1 MKLDRLIDRTDSL
14 TGITGT
20 INSPTIDLEGARNY
34 SIQAII
40 TVGAPTA
47 KVLASA
53 TDVNTTTD
61 TFTSTAHGFT
71 TGLKVQVST
80 TVTLPAPLAAV
91 TDYFVI
97 VVDANNFKL
106 AASLA
111 NALAGTQ
118 IDITTTGTGD
128 QTVTPTALAGA
139 SVKLQKSNNGSNW
152 IDDAAATAI
161 TASTS
166 LIFEKVDPSYKYA
179 RLQYTLTAGVIAAD
193 NLVLS
198 KG

>member
-1 MKLDRLIDRTDSL
+1 MKLDRLIERTDEL

-20 INSPTIDLEGARNY
+20 INSPNIDLEGARNF
-34 SIQAII
+34 SVQANI

-47 KVLASA
+47 KVSASA
-53 TDVNTTTD
+53 TDINTTTD
-61 TFTSTAHGFT
+61 TFTSSAHGFT
-71 TGLKVQVST
+71 TGLKVQVTTST
-80 TVTLPAPLAAV
+80 TLPAPLAAL

-106 AASLA
+106 ALSLA

-118 IDITTTGTGD
+118 IDITTTGTGN
-128 QTVTPTALAGA
+128 QTVTPVALAGA
-139 SVKLQKSNNGSNW
+139 TVKLQKSNDNSNW

-161 TASTS
+161 TVSTS
-166 LIFEKVDPSYKYA
+166 LIFEKVDPTYKYA
-179 RLQYTLTAGVIAAD
+179 RLQYTLTAGVLAAD
-193 NLVLS
+193 NVILA